1 MNIKSAQYEPLL
13 ASVLEQNALILFD
26 FGGAEVPLDYAR
38 HIDAMLGP
46 SGAVTREIH
55 LQLLIDLWASW
66 ELHLKRSAYSLPHLG
81 AVHVEASWIV
91 SGHGGPP
98 CVLLMN
104 SLFGTE
110 GEVEV
115 PSPLAIQWKAEA
127 VLGALQWTTLDVPEV
142 GTCYRAYR
150 RSCQRRP
157 CGPIGRRSI

>member
-1 MNIKSAQYEPLL
+1 MNIKSPRYDPLL

-26 FGGAEVPLDYAR
+26 FGGEELPLDYAR
-38 HIDAMLGP
+38 HIDTMLRP
-46 SGAVTREIH
+46 LGAISRETH

-66 ELHLKRSAYSLPHLG
+66 EIHLEQSAYSLPHLG

-91 SGHGGPP
+91 SGRGGPP

-104 SLFGTE
+104 SLFGSE

-127 VLGALQWTTLDVPEV
+127 VLGAVQWTRLDVQDV
-142 GTCYRAYR
+142 GICYRAYR
-150 RSCQRRP
+150 RSCQWRP
-157 CGPIGRRSI
+157 